1 MIVIKKIIIVAVLFL
16 AIYLIL
22 RIVPK
27 TKLEDRDIF
36 IISLVFVVA
45 YLLFDKFV
53 LNKNGEHMGNMPTS
67 TMPTSTMPTSNM
79 PTSNMPTSNMP
90 TSMMPTSN
98 MPKSDMPT
106 SNMPTTQIATPVAP
120 SVATPVAPSVAPP
133 MERPMERPM
142 EQLSNK
148 MPEVQECTTCKIDIK
163 DNKEVGKT
171 SNDEQNMAY
180 LYKPVRKYP
189 SSGSRIEDGI
199 LTSEMSYTD
208 YNTLPVGANVDSK
221 LDDFS
226 YTFLPPDKWYPIP
239 PHPPICVAEKQCP
252 VCPVSTTGTTAN
264 LKEWSEASRVTPGDQ
279 INSNYV
285 DGKINSGR

>member
-1 MIVIKKIIIVAVLFL
+1 MFLIKKIIIVAVLFL
-16 AIYLIL
+16 GIYLLL
-22 RIVPK
+22 RVVPK

-53 LNKNGEHMGNMPTS
+53 LSKGEHMGNMPTES
-67 TMPTSTMPTSNM
+67 TSTPAMPPAM
-79 PTSNMPTSNMP
+79 PPTAQAPQAPQAAQATQAAPAMPSATQPTAAMP
-90 TSMMPTSN
+90 SATQPSPPTAQ
-98 MPKSDMPT
+98 P
-106 SNMPTTQIATPVAP
+106 
-120 SVATPVAPSVAPP
+120 APP
-133 MERPMERPM
+133 TAPPAPAP
-142 EQLSNK
+142 K
-148 MPEVQECTTCKIDIK
+148 VPEIEECSTCKIDIK
-163 DNKEVGKT
+163 NNQSVEKT

-180 LYKPVRKYP
+180 LYSPMRKYP
-189 SSGSRIEDGI
+189 STGSRIEDGI

-208 YNTLPVGANVDSK
+208 YNTLPVGANVDTK

-252 VCPVSTTGTTAN
+252 VCPVTTTGTTTN

-279 INSNYV
+279 INSNYIN
-285 DGKINSGR
+285 GKINSGK